1 MLSPKVNC
9 SCAMFSQVIRL
20 TSIFSYAALLYNC
33 IALFSVIGISH
44 NLPFFVIATTEI
56 VLMILCA
63 HLVTKTHVVNY
74 VPQIVTE
81 RGVIDG

>member
-1 MLSPKVNC
+1 
-9 SCAMFSQVIRL
+9 MFSQVIRL